1 MTIIAAADGSALG
14 NPGPSGWGWFVDEGT
29 WASGGWPHGT
39 NNIGELTA
47 VLDLL
52 RQSAGIGED
61 LLVYCDSTYV
71 INSITKWM
79 PGWKRRGWVKADGK
93 PVQNLELMKAL
104 DEAMTGRRVR
114 FAWVKGHSGHDLN
127 EAADRLANAAALACK
142 EGRTPD
148 PGPGFGGPGTAPAA
162 LPTVRDEPLPK
173 ARDQPFPEMR
183 GESAEAQVIDGE
195 RALLTDA
202 VRANPLAIGA
212 LLHPRWREIGAS
224 GRIWERTDALAMG
237 PLPGPI
243 GLDVIS
249 LERVSDDLI
258 LLLWRSTGDPGSQLR
273 SSLWQRTS
281 TGWQQRFHQGTPEPD
296 A

>member
-14 NPGPSGWGWFVDEGT
+14 NPGPTGWGWFVDAGT
-29 WASGGWPHGT
+29 WASGGWAHGT

-52 RQSAGIGED
+52 RQSASTEED

-71 INSITKWM
+71 INSITKWL

-142 EGRTPD
+142 EGRIPD
-148 PGPGFGGPGTAPAA
+148 PGPGFGGPATAPA
-162 LPTVRDEPLPK
+162 V
-173 ARDQPFPEMR
+173 ARPEVR
-183 GESAEAQVIDGE
+183 GESDEAQVIDGE

-202 VRANPLAIGA
+202 VRANPLALGA
-212 LLHPRWREIGAS
+212 LLHPQWREIGAS
-224 GRIWERTDALAMG
+224 GRMWERTDALAMG
-237 PLPGPI
+237 PLPGPV

-249 LERVSDDLI
+249 LERLSDDLI
-258 LLLWRSTGDPGSQLR
+258 LLLWRSTGGAGSRLR
-273 SSLWQRTS
+273 SSVWQRTS